1 MEFQIQTL
9 CTIQRKFSKRL
20 LIKIEIALRVAECY
34 EYAMKPEHQWSPDP
48 TVKEN
53 SITETGALCIS
64 SGSKTGRVPKEKR
77 IVLDEITKDVS

>member
-1 MEFQIQTL
+1 M
-9 CTIQRKFSKRL
+9 
-20 LIKIEIALRVAECY
+20 AECY

-53 SITETGALCIS
+53 TITETGALCIS

-77 IVLDEITKDVS
+77 IVYDVTTKDVSPPVKSAQKILFWAENSVPKFNFI